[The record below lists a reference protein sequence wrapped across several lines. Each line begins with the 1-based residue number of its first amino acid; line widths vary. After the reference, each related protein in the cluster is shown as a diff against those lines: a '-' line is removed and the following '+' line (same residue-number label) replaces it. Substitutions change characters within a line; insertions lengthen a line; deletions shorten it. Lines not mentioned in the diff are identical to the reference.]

1 MKHPVSLTRIH
12 GIPSCNL
19 SAGELTIPSSVDT
32 LARNIWDEEIRRR
45 GPALFDGEIVSV
57 ASIDGN
63 RIVGRRAEYRW
74 LLAQSRDA
82 SVFKW
87 SQVRPLAVTGL
98 LFCRDGI
105 VIGHRSKSVYQFP
118 GMGEL
123 APSGSVDVSTL
134 DTNNSINLQEQLMQE
149 LREEVGIDPSAVTD
163 VQPLAIVSDID
174 SQVFDVCFTLRSDLS
189 WAQIQQ
195 AFAQNASAEYE
206 RLEVLPLDS
215 IQAFLVAN
223 QGTMTPLTLAL
234 LQMVVNERTLL
245 NPPITPLSVGQP
257 TPSPHRTAIIVQA
270 RKGSSRLPGKI
281 LQQLGDRT
289 VLAHVIGRLRQV
301 KNADMVVVATTTQP
315 ADDEVAELA
324 ERLGAIVFRGD
335 EHDVLG
341 RYLGAA
347 QAVDA
352 DVILRVTSD
361 CPLIDPALCSAVI
374 ATRADSGAD
383 YVANNMPRLFP
394 HGLDCEAFT
403 RAALERAAHDVTES
417 YDREHVTPWLRR
429 SPEIHRVNVVGP
441 GWPANQQRWTLDYPE
456 DLAFFAR
463 LFADLPSELIPS
475 WQEALSRIERIPE
488 LSVTN
493 VRHRVRSAMAADP
506 AASIIVFRSTAS
518 EMIGLG
524 HAMRCHALLTRVEA
538 LGWRCYWAA
547 TQTTIDFLGS
557 NIPAHALIRLEGTDS
572 RAHAAKIGATVGQ
585 FDVLVI
591 DDYEV
596 TAEFATEAR
605 RYADRVVY
613 FDDLANRQINADII
627 INPTPGIPPERYAA
641 LNARPGRLLIGPD
654 AALLRQQFH
663 ARRAA
668 RLHALKAQGDGKPIE
683 RVLVAFGGVD
693 PLNGTGLAL
702 DVLAQEGDLKVDVV
716 LGSRAPHI
724 EAVTAQI
731 AKSGDRFR
739 LWTDVADM
747 AAMMVT
753 ADLIIGA
760 PGTSTWE
767 RGCLGIPTVLIGIV
781 ENQRDNAAIVE
792 RAGAG
797 TLAGF
802 LTSEPRDL
810 IASRL
815 AAQLRALRQDGARC
829 RAMAVA
835 ATGLCDGRGTQRVVV
850 ALLPPRSIRDGRKLH
865 LRIVEASD
873 EAMLMDWQRA
883 PETRRYALNPAI
895 PSAEEHHNWLFE
907 RLSAVADWFL
917 IAEVDAQP
925 AGYVRLDW
933 IGEDNGRPEYLISI
947 ATARSHHRM
956 GIGAALLKAVRQLAP
971 GAHFYAKILPDN
983 LASLSLFIRAE
994 YSLAADGYFHSYP
1007 PQRKEA

>member
-1 MKHPVSLTRIH
+1 
-12 GIPSCNL
+12 
-19 SAGELTIPSSVDT
+19 
-32 LARNIWDEEIRRR
+32 
-45 GPALFDGEIVSV
+45 
-57 ASIDGN
+57 
-63 RIVGRRAEYRW
+63 
-74 LLAQSRDA
+74 
-82 SVFKW
+82 
-87 SQVRPLAVTGL
+87 
-98 LFCRDGI
+98 
-105 VIGHRSKSVYQFP
+105 VIS
-118 GMGEL
+118 
-123 APSGSVDVSTL
+123 
-134 DTNNSINLQEQLMQE
+134 
-149 LREEVGIDPSAVTD
+149 
-163 VQPLAIVSDID
+163 
-174 SQVFDVCFTLRSDLS
+174 
-189 WAQIQQ
+189 
-195 AFAQNASAEYE
+195 
-206 RLEVLPLDS
+206 
-215 IQAFLVAN
+215 
-223 QGTMTPLTLAL
+223 
-234 LQMVVNERTLL
+234 
-245 NPPITPLSVGQP
+245 
-257 TPSPHRTAIIVQA
+257 
-270 RKGSSRLPGKI
+270 
-281 LQQLGDRT
+281 
-289 VLAHVIGRLRQV
+289 RLRQV
-301 KNADMVVVATTTQP
+301 RNADMVVVATTTQP

-347 QAVDA
+347 QAVNA

-374 ATRADSGAD
+374 AARADHNAD

-403 RAALERAAHDVTES
+403 RAALERAAHDATEP

-429 SPEIHRVNVVGP
+429 NPEIHRVNVVGP

-463 LFADLPSELIPS
+463 LFADLPSDAIPT
-475 WQEALSRIERIPE
+475 WQEALSRIGQIPE

-506 AASIIVFRSTAS
+506 AASVIVFRSTAS
-518 EMIGLG
+518 EKIGLG

-547 TQTTIDFLGS
+547 TQTTIAFLGS
-557 NIPAHALIRLEGTDS
+557 NVPSHALIRLEGTDGK
-572 RAHAAKIGATVGQ
+572 AHAAQIGAAVGH

-591 DDYEV
+591 DDYDV
-596 TAEFATEAR
+596 TVEFATEAR
-605 RYADRVVY
+605 RFADLIVY
-613 FDDLANRQINADII
+613 FDDLANRPMDADII
-627 INPTPGIPPERYAA
+627 INPTPGIPPARYET
-641 LNARPGRLLIGPD
+641 LNARPTRLLLGPD

-668 RLHALKAQGDGKPIE
+668 RLQSLNDPSNGKGIE

-724 EAVTAQI
+724 ESVTAQI
-731 AKSGDRFR
+731 AKMGDRVR

-747 AAMMVT
+747 AAMMVA

-767 RGCLGIPTVLIGIV
+767 RGCLGLLALLIGIA

-797 TLAGF
+797 VLAGF
-802 LTSEPRDL
+802 LTSEPRDRV
-810 IASRL
+810 AGNL
-815 AAQLRALRQDGARC
+815 AATLRTLRQDGALC
-829 RAMAVA
+829 RTMALA
-835 ATGLCDGRGTQRVVV
+835 ATRLCDGRGTQRVVV
-850 ALLPPRSIRDGRKLH
+850 ALLSPRSIRDGRKLH

-895 PSAEEHHNWLFE
+895 PSAEEHHNWLVE

-917 IAEVDAQP
+917 IAEVEGQP
-925 AGYVRLDW
+925 AAYVRLDW